1 MLSTPLNYVTI
12 YPMAALPQTLSTVR
26 AFDRSTAGGIAA
38 LAGLAVVYLIAVRID
53 SAWPVFWVAGVAFGA
68 ICQRSRFCFVAGFRD
83 LFLMRQGRMLRG
95 IIAGLAVATAGFAMI
110 MATVVPNPGSGVL
123 PSDAH
128 ILPLGIATVLG
139 GLMFG
144 FGMVLSGGCVSG
156 SLYRMGEG
164 YLGSWVAIGGVLV
177 GLYALNRTW
186 NWWWDNQISMDRL
199 SWLPTDLTY
208 TGAIVMT
215 FVLLGLAYVT
225 VSWWERRGL
234 AASMAFTIPI
244 ITSSSAGPAAPGA
257 DTTLGALVR
266 KIFRTEW
273 TPLIGGIALASVNI
287 LLFIRYRPLGVV
299 GELSRWAS
307 DFSGSIGAGV
317 GELKGIS
324 DIPGCVPRFV
334 EGTWITDAFMLNIGI
349 IAGAFTAAL
358 LAREFRLRV
367 PRGPRRY
374 VQSLAGGVVMGYGA
388 GLGLGCTIG
397 AFFSAIPSLALN
409 GWIYAIALAIGAYGG
424 TAFIR
429 RFP

>member
-1 MLSTPLNYVTI
+1 MSALLATRRTI
-12 YPMAALPQTLSTVR
+12 
-26 AFDRSTAGGIAA
+26 DRSTLAGLLALAA
-38 LAGLAVVYLIAVRID
+38 LAAVYLLALRVD
-53 SAWPVFWVAGVAFGA
+53 AAWPVFWVAGAAFGA
-68 ICQRSRFCFVAGFRD
+68 ISQRSRFCFVAGFRD
-83 LFLMRQGRMLRG
+83 LFLMRQGRMMRG
-95 IIAGLAVATAGFAMI
+95 IIAGLAVGTVGFAMI

-139 GLMFG
+139 GLLFG

-177 GLYALNRTW
+177 GLYGLNRTW
-186 NWWWDNQISMDRL
+186 NWWWDNQISSDRI

-208 TGAIVMT
+208 TGAIVVT
-215 FVLLGLAYVT
+215 LALFGLAFFA
-225 VSWWERRGL
+225 VSWWERRAFAG
-234 AASMAFTIPI
+234 MTFTIPI
-244 ITSSSAGPAAPGA
+244 TSATSTGAAPG
-257 DTTLGALVR
+257 TTLSGLARRV
-266 KIFRTEW
+266 FRDEW
-273 TPLIGGIALASVNI
+273 TPLIGGIALAAVNI
-287 LLFIRYRPLGVV
+287 MLFIRYRPIGVV
-299 GELSRWAS
+299 GELSRWSS
-307 DFSGSIGAGV
+307 DFAVNFGAGV

-334 EGTWITDAFMLNIGI
+334 EGTWFSDAFMLNAGI

-409 GWIYAIALAIGAYGG
+409 GWIYAVALAVGAYAG
-424 TAFIR
+424 TAVIR

>member
-12 YPMAALPQTLSTVR
+12 YQMAALPLTLSTVR

-244 ITSSSAGPAAPGA
+244 ISSSAEPAAPGA

>member
-1 MLSTPLNYVTI
+1 MS
-12 YPMAALPQTLSTVR
+12 MSTVR
-26 AFDRSTAGGIAA
+26 TIDRSTGAGI
-38 LAGLAVVYLIAVRID
+38 LAVVGLALIYVLALRTD
-53 SAWPVFWVAGVAFGA
+53 AAWPVFWITGVAFGA

-83 LFLMRQGRMLRG
+83 LFLMKQGRMMRG
-95 IIAGLAVATAGFAMI
+95 IIAGLAIGTAGFAMI
-110 MATVVPNPGSGVL
+110 MATVLPNPGIGTL

-164 YLGSWVAIGGVLV
+164 YLGSWVAIFGVLV
-177 GLYALNRTW
+177 GLYAMARTW
-186 NWWWDNQISMDRL
+186 NWWWDNQISSDRL

-208 TGAIVMT
+208 TGAIVIT
-215 FVLLGLAYVT
+215 FVLLGLAYVG
-225 VSWWERRGL
+225 VSWWERRAFAGMNFTL
-234 AASMAFTIPI
+234 PVIPGSGAA
-244 ITSSSAGPAAPGA
+244 PAAPGA
-257 DTTLGALVR
+257 DTTLGALAR
-266 KIFRTEW
+266 KVFRTEW
-273 TPLIGGIALASVNI
+273 TPLIGGIALAAVNI

-299 GELSRWAS
+299 GEMTRWS
-307 DFSGSIGAGV
+307 TDFADNIGAGV

-334 EGTWITDAFMLNIGI
+334 EGTWFTDAFMLNAGI

-374 VQSLAGGVVMGYGA
+374 IQSLGGGLIMGYGA

>member
-1 MLSTPLNYVTI
+1 MLSSGLNYVNITR
-12 YPMAALPQTLSTVR
+12 MSALPMSMSTVR
-26 AFDRSTAGGIAA
+26 TIDRSTGAGI
-38 LAGLAVVYLIAVRID
+38 LAVVGLAIIYVLALRTD
-53 SAWPVFWVAGVAFGA
+53 AAWPVFWVTGVAFGA

-83 LFLMRQGRMLRG
+83 LILMKQGRMMRG
-95 IIAGLAVATAGFAMI
+95 IIAGLAIGTAGFAMI
-110 MATVVPNPGSGVL
+110 MATVLPNPGIGTL

-164 YLGSWVAIGGVLV
+164 YLGSWVAIFGVLV
-177 GLYALNRTW
+177 GLYAMARTW
-186 NWWWDNQISMDRL
+186 NWWWDNQISSDRL

-208 TGAIVMT
+208 TGAIVIT
-215 FVLLGLAYVT
+215 FVLLGLAWVG
-225 VSWWERRGL
+225 VSWWERR
-234 AASMAFTIPI
+234 AFAGMNFTLPVIPG
-244 ITSSSAGPAAPGA
+244 SSAPPAAPGA
-257 DTTLGALVR
+257 DTTLSALAR

-273 TPLIGGIALASVNI
+273 TPLIGGIALAAINI

-299 GELSRWAS
+299 GEMTRWS
-307 DFSGSIGAGV
+307 TDFADNLGAGV
-317 GELKGIS
+317 GELNGIS

-334 EGTWITDAFMLNIGI
+334 EGTWFTDAFMLNVGI

-374 VQSLAGGVVMGYGA
+374 IQSLGGGLIMGYGA

>member
-1 MLSTPLNYVTI
+1 MSSL
-12 YPMAALPQTLSTVR
+12 AAAAR
-26 AFDRSTAGGIAA
+26 AMDRSTAGG
-38 LAGLAVVYLIAVRID
+38 LLSLVGLAVVYLLALSAD
-53 SAWPVFWVAGVAFGA
+53 AAWPVFWVVGVAFGA

-95 IIAGLAVATAGFAMI
+95 IIAGLAVATAGFAMV
-110 MATVVPNPGSGVL
+110 MATIVPNPGSGVL

-139 GLMFG
+139 GLLFG
-144 FGMVLSGGCVSG
+144 YGMVIAGGCVSG

-164 YLGSWVAIGGVLV
+164 YIGSWVAIGGVLI

-186 NWWWDNQISMDRL
+186 NWWWDNQISGDIIA
-199 SWLPTDLTY
+199 WIPTNFTY
-208 TGAIVMT
+208 TWAIVFT
-215 FVLLGLAYVT
+215 FVLLALAFAA
-225 VSWWERRGL
+225 VSWWERRGIT
-234 AASMAFTIPI
+234 AMSVAIPI
-244 ITSSSAGPAAPGA
+244 SSAAPESTGP
-257 DTTLGALVR
+257 DTTLAAVAR
-266 KIFRTEW
+266 KVFRAEW
-273 TPLIGGIALASVNI
+273 TPLIGGTALAAVNI
-287 LLFIRYRPLGVV
+287 LLFIRYRPIGVV
-299 GELSRWAS
+299 GELSRWVS
-307 DFSGSIGAGV
+307 DIADSVGAGV
-317 GELKGIS
+317 GELNGIS

-334 EGTWITDAFMLNIGI
+334 EGTWFTDAFMLNAGI

-367 PRGPRRY
+367 PRSPRRY
-374 VQSLAGGVVMGYGA
+374 LQSLGGGVVMGYGA

-409 GWIYAIALAIGAYGG
+409 GWVYALALAVGAYAG

>member
-1 MLSTPLNYVTI
+1 MT
-12 YPMAALPQTLSTVR
+12 ALPATVR
-26 AFDRSTAGGIAA
+26 TLDRSTAAGLLAV
-38 LAGLAVVYLIAVRID
+38 AGLAIVYVLALRTD
-53 SAWPVFWVAGVAFGA
+53 AAWPVFWISGVAFGA

-139 GLMFG
+139 GLLFG

-164 YLGSWVAIGGVLV
+164 YIGSWVAIGGVLL
-177 GLYALNRTW
+177 GLYAMARTW
-186 NWWWDNQISMDRL
+186 NWWWDNQISSDRI
-199 SWLPTDLTY
+199 SWLPTDLSY
-208 TGAIVMT
+208 TGAIVIT
-215 FVLLGLAYVT
+215 FLLLGAAFVA
-225 VSWWERRGL
+225 VSWWERRALRGL
-234 AASMAFTIPI
+234 PTFTIPI
-244 ITSSSAGPAAPGA
+244 SSAAPEVPE
-257 DTTLGALVR
+257 DENTLGSLAR
-266 KIFRTEW
+266 KVFRTEW
-273 TPLIGGIALASVNI
+273 TPLIGGIALAAVNI
-287 LLFIRYRPLGVV
+287 LIFIRYRPLGVV
-299 GELSRWAS
+299 GELSRWS
-307 DFSGSIGAGV
+307 TDFAANIGAGV

-334 EGTWITDAFMLNIGI
+334 EGSWFSDAFMLNAGI
-349 IAGAFTAAL
+349 IAGAFAAAL

-388 GLGLGCTIG
+388 GLGLGCTLG

-409 GWIYAIALAIGAYGG
+409 GWVYAIALVVGAYAG

>member
-1 MLSTPLNYVTI
+1 M
-12 YPMAALPQTLSTVR
+12 M
-26 AFDRSTAGGIAA
+26 
-38 LAGLAVVYLIAVRID
+38 
-53 SAWPVFWVAGVAFGA
+53 
-68 ICQRSRFCFVAGFRD
+68 
-83 LFLMRQGRMLRG
+83 RG
-95 IIAGLAVATAGFAMI
+95 IIAGLAVGTVGFAMI

-139 GLMFG
+139 GLLFG

-177 GLYALNRTW
+177 GLYGLNRTW
-186 NWWWDNQISMDRL
+186 NWWWDNQISTDRI

-208 TGAIVMT
+208 TGAIVVT
-215 FVLLGLAYVT
+215 LALFGLAFFA
-225 VSWWERRGL
+225 VSWWERRAFAG
-234 AASMAFTIPI
+234 MTFTIPI
-244 ITSSSAGPAAPGA
+244 TSATSTGAAPG
-257 DTTLGALVR
+257 TTLSGLARRV
-266 KIFRTEW
+266 FRDEW
-273 TPLIGGIALASVNI
+273 TPLIGGIALAAVNI
-287 LLFIRYRPLGVV
+287 MLFIRYRPIGVV
-299 GELSRWAS
+299 GELSRWSS
-307 DFSGSIGAGV
+307 DFAVNFGAGV

-334 EGTWITDAFMLNIGI
+334 EGTWFSDAFMLNAGI

-409 GWIYAIALAIGAYGG
+409 GWIYAVALAVGAYAG
-424 TAFIR
+424 TAVIR